1 MGATRA
7 AVVELAPI
15 DPDDPGR
22 SDYRGPLLADLQF
35 TEWSA
40 SALQRIIDEVCLQ
53 GHLLV
58 LSFLAA
64 TARRAGSA
72 EAAVGFGRRQFT
84 GVAGVVAHRFRDA
97 LGLPATLDG
106 AARLLAVHPGLQPH
120 RYVGCDVEFD
130 SRLIVRLRRDTGATL
145 DGAWPSMLDAH
156 HLEPLD
162 AMVQAVDPH
171 LRCRTVSDGDD
182 GLVLEVVW
190 DEQEAPVADD
200 VVLTRFSTGATF
212 GFEDRGT
219 PVVLRP
225 SRPST
230 R

>member
-1 MGATRA
+1 MAATRA

-22 SDYRGPLLADLQF
+22 HDYRGPLLADLQF
-35 TEWSA
+35 AEWSA
-40 SALQRIIDEVCLQ
+40 SALRRIIDEVCLQ

-72 EAAVGFGRRQFT
+72 EAAIGFGRRQFT
-84 GVAGVVAHRFRDA
+84 GVAGVVADRFREA
-97 LGLPATLDG
+97 LGLPPTLDG

-130 SRLIVRLRRDTGATL
+130 EPADPPVGRDTGATL
-145 DGAWPSMLDAH
+145 DGAWPSMLDAD
-156 HLEPLD
+156 HLGPLD

-182 GLVLEVVW
+182 ELVLEVVRH
-190 DEQEAPVADD
+190 D
-200 VVLTRFSTGATF
+200 TRRRSPTTW
-212 GFEDRGT
+212 
-219 PVVLRP
+219 
-225 SRPST
+225 S
-230 R
+230 